1 MNTAR
6 QPANTKQPQTLGLK
20 KLSSKF
26 VLSMLFVL
34 LVLAAWI
41 SIALGAV
48 TIPLD
53 HTLAI
58 LFESFG
64 ADTADV
70 KNSHNLIVQNIRL
83 PRVLTAILAGWIL
96 AMSGM
101 VMQGLFQNALA
112 SPYVLGIASG
122 ASAGASAII
131 AFGLQSML
139 GGFALSLGAFAGGTL
154 VVFIVYRL
162 ARLRKGQH
170 FSYTLIL
177 SGVALGALFSAITTF
192 LIFLSGEQMRE
203 IIFWIMG
210 NLGRSN
216 WSYLPW
222 FAPVT
227 FLGTLILSFYM
238 RDLNALSLGESGA
251 QHLGINPKA
260 MHRTLLALVTLMTSL
275 AVSVAG
281 TIGFIGLI
289 TPHAMRLLVGPDHRI
304 LLPASALAGA
314 IFLLASDTLARTV
327 FNPVELPVGVLTA
340 FTGAP
345 FFILLLMSRREGG
358 LG

>member
-1 MNTAR
+1 MNSTQQQANTAIKHR
-6 QPANTKQPQTLGLK
+6 FGAANIPAKWVIG
-20 KLSSKF
+20 
-26 VLSMLFVL
+26 
-34 LVLAAWI
+34 VLAAVLLLIAWI
-41 SIALGAV
+41 SVAVGPV

-58 LFESFG
+58 LFQSLG
-64 ADTADV
+64 ADVSEV
-70 KNSHNLIVQNIRL
+70 KGSHHLIVNNIRL
-83 PRVLTAILAGWIL
+83 PRMLTAILAGWIL
-96 AMSGM
+96 AVSGM

-122 ASAGASAII
+122 ASAGAAAII
-131 AFGLQSML
+131 VLGMQLAL

-154 VVFIVYRL
+154 VVFVVYRL
-162 ARLRKGQH
+162 ARFRKGQH

-177 SGVALGALFSAITTF
+177 SGVALGALFSAVTTF

-203 IIFWIMG
+203 IVFWIMG

-222 FAPVT
+222 FAPIT
-227 FLGTLILSFYM
+227 LFGTLILSFYM
-238 RDLNALSLGESGA
+238 RDLNAFSLGEDGA
-251 QHLGINPKA
+251 QHLGINPKS
-260 MHRTLLALVTLMTSL
+260 MHRILLGLVTLMTSL

-281 TIGFIGLI
+281 TIGFVGLI
-289 TPHAMRLLVGPDHRI
+289 TPHAMRLLVGPDHRV

-327 FNPVELPVGVLTA
+327 FAPVELPVGVLTA

-345 FFILLLMSRREGG
+345 FFIFLLMTRREGG

>member
-1 MNTAR
+1 MNTTQ
-6 QPANTKQPQTLGLK
+6 QPVKAYIKKNIGLK
-20 KLSSKF
+20 KISSKW
-26 VLSMLFVL
+26 VLGILAIL
-34 LVLAAWI
+34 LLLATWI

-58 LFESFG
+58 LFQTFG
-64 ADTADV
+64 WDVSEV

-96 AMSGM
+96 AISGM

-122 ASAGASAII
+122 ASAGAAAVIVL
-131 AFGLQSML
+131 GMQSSL

-154 VVFIVYRL
+154 VVLIVYRL
-162 ARLRKGQH
+162 ARFRKGQH

-177 SGVALGALFSAITTF
+177 SGVALGALFSAVTTF

-227 FLGTLILSFYM
+227 LICTVILGFYM

-251 QHLGINPKA
+251 QHLGINPKS
-260 MHRTLLALVTLMTSL
+260 MHRVLLALVTLMTSL

-314 IFLLASDTLARTV
+314 IFLLASDTLARTI
-327 FNPVELPVGVLTA
+327 FTPVELPVGVLTA

-345 FFILLLMSRREGG
+345 FFIFLLMMRREGG